1 MVLTDHGRKTDDVLV
16 PMAVAVAVAVVVVVV
31 VVVAV
36 AVSMSVMWKGRAG
49 VL

>member
-16 PMAVAVAVAVVVVVV
+16 PMAVAVAVVVVVV

>member
-31 VVVAV
+31 VAV

>member
-1 MVLTDHGRKTDDVLV
+1 MVLTDHGWKTDDISVA
-16 PMAVAVAVAVVVVVV
+16 MAVAVAVVVA
-31 VVVAV
+31 VAV

>member
-1 MVLTDHGRKTDDVLV
+1 MVLTDHGWKTDDISVA
-16 PMAVAVAVAVVVVVV
+16 MAVAVAVVVAVA
-31 VVVAV
+31 VAV